1 MGSWRGQLR
10 SKYIVHLY
18 KALRKL
24 GKYFIKSKKKNIKI
38 LLSSGHLVVLLVNLQ
53 LSAQGQAS

>member
-24 GKYFIKSKKKNIKI
+24 GKYFIKSKKNIKI

>member
-24 GKYFIKSKKKNIKI
+24 GKYFIKSKKKI
-38 LLSSGHLVVLLVNLQ
+38 LKFYYLLDI
-53 LSAQGQAS
+53 

>member
-24 GKYFIKSKKKNIKI
+24 GKYFIKSKKKLKFYY
-38 LLSSGHLVVLLVNLQ
+38 LLDI
-53 LSAQGQAS
+53 